1 MPLHPPQECEALCTR
16 VGVMVRGRMRCL
28 GGLQH
33 LKSKFGNGIVLEL
46 TYPSLAAAVGATER
60 VRDLGGVFADARRV

>member
-1 MPLHPPQECEALCTR
+1 
-16 VGVMVRGRMRCL
+16 MVRGRMRCL